1 MTTAAC
7 GEAVEEPMFCVAHE
21 YLSSFLSSFSLY
33 DMAEAVSLGMS
44 MDCMM
49 GLKLTGICIT
59 FVTVLSYMVCML
71 DCKRWR
77 GYREK

>member
-1 MTTAAC
+1 
-7 GEAVEEPMFCVAHE
+7 MFCVAHE
-21 YLSSFLSSFSLY
+21 YLSSFLSSFSLFSLY

-49 GLKLTGICIT
+49 GLKLTGIRIT

-71 DCKRWR
+71 DCIRWR